1 MMRRT
6 NIHKLQNIINK
17 NKEDYAVISPSF
29 QWAQG
34 KTDVQRVEWFRRL
47 VENEHQAGS
56 QVG

>member
-1 MMRRT
+1 MRRT

-34 KTDVQRVEWFRRL
+34 MNDVRL
-47 VENEHQAGS
+47 FHGNRS
-56 QVG
+56 